1 MMSRP
6 FCINLGCNSYAAPI
20 RGRIG
25 EEGVRYRVFC
35 GTCHKNSYEDYPL
48 AEGVTRFKKNICSNT
63 DGHLGFPCVINWKLV
78 KKSGFKI
85 STEVDHKNGDCH
97 DNRTKNLDEL
107 CPICHKEKSKRNGD
121 HNGYR

>member
-1 MMSRP
+1 MSRP

-48 AEGVTRFKKNICSNT
+48 AEGVTRFKKNKCSNA
-63 DGHLGFPCVINWKLV
+63 DKHLGFPCVVNWDLV
-78 KKSGFKI
+78 ESSGLRV
-85 STEVDHKNGDCH
+85 STEVDHKNGDCE
-97 DNRTKNLDEL
+97 DNRLTNLQEL
-107 CPICHKEKSKRNGD
+107 CSICHKEKSKRSGD
-121 HNGYR
+121 FNSWR